1 MTDKNQNP
9 EIKTYRSW
17 VGVILSL
24 LIPGTVQFLAGK
36 KLLGLGLFGVI
47 IFLQVA
53 GMFCLASPLVP
64 GDLPAFILFAASL
77 VLWLVVLVKSCQ
89 PIPQLRWRG
98 WILFALLLTLSFSIF
113 PAIKVFIAPFKI
125 PTASMSPTIQGN
137 QKLPDGTTVGGDHL
151 FAEKYAYWFSQPK
164 RGDIVVFKA
173 AGLSP
178 MLPENELYIKRVIG
192 VPGDV
197 LSVQYGQLYN
207 HGQIMANPTII
218 ARLHV
223 QATAGQNFLVEK
235 DATFVVSNGCYFV
248 VGDNSVNSLDSR
260 HWGALP
266 EANIIGKVSKIY
278 WPLERA
284 GKLQ

>member
-1 MTDKNQNP
+1 MTDENQNP

>member
-1 MTDKNQNP
+1 MTDENQNP

-137 QKLPDGTTVGGDHL
+137 RKLPDGTTVGGDHL

-173 AGLSP
+173 TGLSP

>member
-1 MTDKNQNP
+1 MTDENQNP
-9 EIKTYRSW
+9 GIKTYRSW

-137 QKLPDGTTVGGDHL
+137 RKLPDGTTVGGDHL

>member
-1 MTDKNQNP
+1 MTDENQNP

-137 QKLPDGTTVGGDHL
+137 RKLPDGTTVGGDHL